1 MHLACGAGMSA
12 DSPVVPAEAP
22 PNIRTIFAGLML
34 GMLLAALSQ
43 TIVSPAM
50 PRIVAELG
58 GMDHYSWIAVSS
70 LLASTV
76 VVPIVGK
83 LSDLFGRKPFYV
95 GGILLFL
102 LASIIAGLAP
112 NFGTLIAA
120 RVVQGVGMGTMMPL
134 SQAIVGDIV
143 PPRERGKYQGL
154 LGAAFGVASVAG
166 PLAGGWITD
175 NLTWRWLFFANLPV
189 GIIALGFIIP
199 FMHVPR
205 RVQREHR
212 IDYAGFVTLSIGL
225 TAILL
230 GTVWGGTEYAWSSWQ
245 IIGLFGGGTL
255 SILLFIQV
263 ERRAAEPVI
272 PLRLWKNSIFSLA
285 NMANMFV
292 AMALFGTI
300 YYIPVFVQGVV
311 GASVTQSGA
320 ILVPQSVAMIG
331 MSVVTGLLISW
342 TGRYKGFLLTGLLV
356 MGFGFYLLTRMSEAT
371 EIAHIVRNIIII
383 GVGIGMALQ
392 TYTLIVQNAVVQADM
407 GVATATTQLFRSIG
421 STVGVALLGT
431 IMTSSMAR
439 EIPRHLSATASGGAG
454 LPELN
459 AGAVLDPAVTAQ
471 LSPDVLEAIR
481 EALAA
486 SLHPVFVAAL
496 PLVALAFLA
505 TAFIREIPL
514 RRTLQPEATEA
525 GRELL
530 AELNQAGEGDYGP
543 VLGKMDPAYRARTEF
558 VGLVLGLLHSDRTAS
573 AGPNLKE
580 IFARIGAGD
589 EALGRERLNLVACAL
604 RDDCVER
611 PLPSREARLVEG
623 LLPQQ
628 EFERALAERPSDM
641 SERLRRLI
649 RDGRNGDVQL
659 TPDDV
664 TSLERIALVA
674 AAAYLVD
681 RRSGGDD
688 DDEHTT

>member
-1 MHLACGAGMSA
+1 MKAHPSGAPIDA
-12 DSPVVPAEAP
+12 PANVPA
-22 PNIRTIFAGLML
+22 IFAGLML

-83 LSDLFGRKPFYV
+83 LSDLFGRKPFYI

-175 NLTWRWLFFANLPV
+175 NLNWRWLFFANLPV
-189 GIIALGFIIP
+189 GLIALGFIIP
-199 FMHVPR
+199 FMHVPHTE
-205 RVQREHR
+205 REHK
-212 IDYAGFVTLSIGL
+212 IDYAGFVTLSVGL
-225 TAILL
+225 TTILL
-230 GTVWGGTEYAWSSWQ
+230 AMVWGGTEFAWGSWQ
-245 IIGLFGGGTL
+245 IIGLFGGGTV
-255 SILLFIQV
+255 SLLIFIQV

-272 PLRLWKNSIFSLA
+272 PLRLWKSSIFSLA
-285 NMANMFV
+285 NLANMFV

-320 ILVPQSVAMIG
+320 ILVPQSISMIG
-331 MSVVTGLLISW
+331 MSIVTGLLISW
-342 TGRYKGFLLTGLLV
+342 TGRYKGFLLTGILL
-356 MGFGFYLLTRMSEAT
+356 MGFGFYLLTRMGPAT
-371 EIAHIVRNIIII
+371 EIAVIVRNIIII
-383 GVGIGMALQ
+383 GLGIGMVLQ
-392 TYTLIVQNAVVQADM
+392 TYTLIVQNSVVQADM

-439 EIPRHLSATASGGAG
+439 EIPRHLPPSAMGDGM
-454 LPELN
+454 PELN

-471 LSPDVLEAIR
+471 LSPEILDAIR
-481 EALAA
+481 DALAA
-486 SLHPVFVAAL
+486 ALHPVFVAAL

-514 RRTLQPEATEA
+514 RRTLNPEPTEK

-530 AELNQAGEGDYGP
+530 AEMGQAGEGDHGP
-543 VLGKMDPAYRARTEF
+543 VLGRMDPAYRARTEF
-558 VGLVLGLLHSDRTAS
+558 VGLVLGLLSADRAS
-573 AGPNLKE
+573 PGPNLRE

-589 EALGRERLNLVACAL
+589 EGAGRVRLNRVACAL
-604 RDDCVER
+604 RDDCADQPIPLDAGR
-611 PLPSREARLVEG
+611 PPEG
-623 LLPQQ
+623 MLPQQ

-641 SERLRRLI
+641 RERLRRLVE
-649 RDGRNGDVQL
+649 DGRNGENVEL

-664 TSLERIALVA
+664 ASLERIALVA

-681 RRSGGDD
+681 RRGEDA
-688 DDEHTT
+688 